1 MGIAAAKHARPKRL
15 ARLYG
20 ATTAM
25 ACIMALALAGTVPV
39 KAQNFGP
46 FHTGNGQSGDKQMLL
61 EANTLVFDRDKDTVT
76 AAGGVKIEYQGNHL
90 VADQVTYDRS
100 TRRVVAH
107 GHVEMVDPKGTRTFA
122 DNVDVTD
129 DFSDGFANALRVETA
144 NKTYFGA
151 DRSQREGGVVT
162 TFEHGVYTA
171 CAPCEK
177 KPDRPPIW
185 RVKAEKIIWN
195 GQSKTVRFLHSRF
208 ELFGF
213 PIAYFPSFEVPDPT
227 VKRKSGL
234 LLPTF
239 TIKDELGFGA
249 TLPYYLVLSPTS
261 DVTLFP
267 TYYTRQGFAASALY
281 RQKFNNGEYSVTVS
295 GINQQDPEAFLS
307 KLPGVSKVDRGP
319 DGDLNHWRGM
329 VGTKGTFKINPRWTF
344 GWDILAQTDKD
355 YAHTYDVDGYTQYRY
370 HSQIY
375 LTGINDRNYFDLHAY
390 HFTIQEP
397 YPDRVNGNRTGMVN
411 DLQPWVLPSFD
422 YSYTPDE
429 PVAGGQLTFDVNAQ
443 SLIRNHLDDM
453 LSTPLVRGIEG
464 SDQRLTA
471 KAEWK
476 RSFVTDQGLIITP
489 ILGGRL
495 DGIHANY
502 SGDSVAAINSMA
514 SALGVDA
521 DVRSA
526 YYRYM
531 ATAGMEVRWPILF
544 STTSASQVI
553 EPVAQI
559 FVRPNEPY
567 AGSLGIPNEDAQSMV
582 FDASSLFEE
591 DKFSGYDRIEGGT
604 RANVG
609 FRYSGSFAGGWSAN
623 GIFGQSYQLAGL
635 NSYDAP
641 DLVNVGAYSGLQTAR
656 SDYVGQIGVT
666 SPNGFTLMTGGRFD
680 RDSFEVR
687 RLETTAAYSSKPISV
702 SARYA
707 YIQAQPLYGFDK
719 DRREVTVAA
728 STNFAQYWRAFG
740 SSTYDMTYD
749 MLVADAV
756 GVGYLDDCFGF
767 TFAFSQTR
775 NAITKEVSSNIGFN
789 LSFRTLGDFGS
800 DTSKLQQTQ

>member
-1 MGIAAAKHARPKRL
+1 L

-20 ATTAM
+20 ATTAL

-39 KAQNFGP
+39 EAQNFGP
-46 FHTGNGQSGDKQMLL
+46 FQTGTGKPGDKQMLL
-61 EANTLVFDRDKDTVT
+61 EADTLIFNRDKDTVT
-76 AAGGVKIEYQGNHL
+76 ASGGVKIEYQGNRL

-100 TRRVVAH
+100 TKRVLAH
-107 GHVEMVDPKGTRTFA
+107 GHVEMIDPKGTRTFA

-129 DFSDGFANALRVETA
+129 DFRDGFSNALRVEAT

-151 DRSQREGGVVT
+151 DTGERAGGAVT
-162 TFEHGVYTA
+162 TFTHGIYTA

-177 KPDRPPIW
+177 KPNRPPIW
-185 RVKAEKIIWN
+185 RVRAQKIIWN

-208 ELFGF
+208 ELFGM

-234 LLPTF
+234 LLPTYSF
-239 TIKDELGFGA
+239 KDELGFGA
-249 TLPYYLVLSPTS
+249 TLPYYLVLSPTT
-261 DVTLFP
+261 DLTLFP
-267 TYYTRQGFAASALY
+267 TYYSKQGFASSALF

-295 GINQQDPEAFLS
+295 GIRQQDPEAF
-307 KLPGVSKVDRGP
+307 KIGYVDRGTDDDP
-319 DGDLNHWRGM
+319 NRWRGM
-329 VGTKGTFKINPRWTF
+329 VGTKGTFHINPRWTF

-355 YAHTYDVDGYTQYRY
+355 YAYTYNINGYNTYRY

-375 LTGINDRNYFDLHAY
+375 LTGINDKNYFDLRAY
-390 HFTIQEP
+390 HFSIQEP
-397 YPDRVNGNRTGMVN
+397 YFNSNANGVNK
-411 DLQPWVLPSFD
+411 LQPWVLPSFD

-443 SLIRNHLDDM
+443 SLIRDNLDVY
-453 LSTPLVRGIEG
+453 PLFNTDGSYDFDKVARIGGIDG

-476 RSFVTDQGLIITP
+476 RSLVTDQGLVITP
-489 ILGGRL
+489 ILGARL
-495 DGIHANY
+495 DGIRADYND
-502 SGDSVAAINSMA
+502 DSIDAINGMA
-514 SALGVDA
+514 TNRGVDA
-521 DVRSA
+521 DIRSA

-609 FRYSGSFAGGWSAN
+609 LRYSGSFAGGWSAN

-635 NSYDAP
+635 NSYATP

-656 SDYVGQIGVT
+656 SDYVGQVGLT
-666 SPNGFTLMTGGRFD
+666 SPNGFTFMAGGRFD
-680 RDSFEVR
+680 KDSFEAR
-687 RLETTAAYSSKPISV
+687 RLEAAAVYSSKPFSV

-707 YIQAQPLYGFDK
+707 FIQAQPLYGFDR
-719 DRREVTVAA
+719 DRREITATA
-728 STNFAQYWRAFG
+728 STRFARYWSAFG
-740 SSTYDMTYD
+740 SSTYDMSYGV
-749 MLVADAV
+749 LVSDAV
-756 GVGYLDDCFGF
+756 GISYLDDCFGF
-767 TFAFSQTR
+767 TFAYAQTR
-775 NAITKEVSSNIGFN
+775 NAETKEVKNNIGFT

-800 DTSKLQQTQ
+800 DTSKFQKTE

>member
-1 MGIAAAKHARPKRL
+1 L

-20 ATTAM
+20 ATTAI

-46 FHTGNGQSGDKQMLL
+46 FQTGNGQPNDKQMLL
-61 EANTLVFDRDKDTVT
+61 EANTLIFDRDKDTVT
-76 AAGGVKIEYQGNHL
+76 ASGGVKIEYQGNHL

-100 TRRVVAH
+100 TKRVLAH
-107 GHVEMVDPKGTRTFA
+107 GHVEMVDPKGTHTFA

-129 DFSDGFANALRVETA
+129 DFSDGFSNALRVETA

-151 DRSQREGGVVT
+151 DTGERSGGAVT
-162 TFEHGVYTA
+162 TFNHGVYTA

-185 RVKAEKIIWN
+185 RVKAQKIIWN
-195 GQSKTVRFLHSRF
+195 GKSKTVRFLHSRF
-208 ELFGF
+208 ELFGL

-239 TIKDELGFGA
+239 TIKNDLGFGA
-249 TLPYYLVLSPTS
+249 TLPYYLVLSPTT
-261 DVTLFP
+261 DLTLFP
-267 TYYTRQGFAASALY
+267 TYYTKQGFAAGALF

-295 GINQQDPEAFLS
+295 GIRQQDPQAFN
-307 KLPGVSKVDRGP
+307 PYYVDHGTN
-319 DGDLNHWRGM
+319 GDLNRWRGM
-329 VGTKGTFKINPRWTF
+329 VGTKGAFKINPRWTF

-355 YAHTYDVDGYTQYRY
+355 YAHTYNIDGYNQYRY

-375 LTGINDRNYFDLHAY
+375 LTGINDRNYFDLRAY

-397 YPDRVNGNRTGMVN
+397 YPDWQNGVHTSMVN
-411 DLQPWVLPSFD
+411 DLQPWVLPTFD

-443 SLIRNHLDDM
+443 SLIRNNLDETFDS
-453 LSTPLVRGIEG
+453 LGVRRIAGIDG
-464 SDQRLTA
+464 SSQRLTA

-489 ILGGRL
+489 ILGARL
-495 DGIHANY
+495 DGIHADY
-502 SGDSVAAINSMA
+502 GSDSVAAINQMA
-514 SALGVDA
+514 IGQGVDA
-521 DVRSA
+521 DIRSA

-553 EPVAQI
+553 EPIAQI

-623 GIFGQSYQLAGL
+623 GIFGQSYQIAGL
-635 NSYDAP
+635 NSYATP

-656 SDYVGQIGVT
+656 SDYVGQIGLT

-687 RLETTAAYSSKPISV
+687 RLETTAAY
-702 SARYA
+702 
-707 YIQAQPLYGFDK
+707 
-719 DRREVTVAA
+719 T
-728 STNFAQYWRAFG
+728 
-740 SSTYDMTYD
+740 
-749 MLVADAV
+749 
-756 GVGYLDDCFGF
+756 
-767 TFAFSQTR
+767 
-775 NAITKEVSSNIGFN
+775 
-789 LSFRTLGDFGS
+789 
-800 DTSKLQQTQ
+800 